1 MSKLLIKKLQSNE
14 NVADSQMNNNNII
27 KNNTK
32 FKITLFS
39 QITFILGVIKSRT
52 KSFFFPGQDSISTNI

>member
-39 QITFILGVIKSRT
+39 QITFILGVIKSR
-52 KSFFFPGQDSISTNI
+52 KKGFFLTGQDSISTNI